1 MAPLRHAA
9 DRVRITLKGPTV
21 AIPQTDINARLMGG
35 AGRTIAWDAQNLM
48 LSSDKGLNTLT
59 VEAFK
64 GQMSLGVKKITVNIQ

>member
-1 MAPLRHAA
+1 
-9 DRVRITLKGPTV
+9 
-21 AIPQTDINARLMGG
+21 MGG